1 MSTPATHLPDSAPV
15 STPLRFVTAASL
27 FDGHDAAINIM
38 RRLIQAQGTEV
49 VHLGHNRSV
58 EDVVRAALQEDAD
71 AIALSSYQGGHVEYF
86 KYMVDMLRER
96 NAGHIRVFGGGGGTI
111 TPEEIRELQEYGVER
126 IYHPNDGM
134 HMGLV
139 AMIEDVV
146 RRAAHARNS
155 GLATRNPGQLANLS
169 LDDEIGVGRM
179 LSALEDGL
187 FSEAELVVLRKQ
199 WASPLVHGSRVPGP
213 GSRLPPVIGITGTGG
228 AGKSSVT
235 DELLNRFLQHFPAMR
250 IGVIAVDPTRRR
262 TGGALL
268 GDRIRMNSLRSKR
281 VFMRSMATRRQHV
294 ATNEVLRDCIAF
306 MKGVGFDLIIVET
319 AGIGQ
324 SDSEIVDLVDFP
336 VYVMTSDYGAASQLE
351 KIDMIDFAELIVL
364 NKYDRRGAED
374 ALRDVRKQ
382 WKRNRVAFQTADED
396 VPVYPTIASQFND
409 PGITWMFVNLCR
421 LLREKLGVGSGSGSD
436 DQGAGLAPPA
446 VVGGTSVAS
455 SSPTAA
461 GRKKLA
467 TKVPPTLITSA
478 AAAHSGTASAANDAD
493 GTSEFAA
500 GAATSRCSFTPTT
513 DTALKEP
520 RATVLIPGQRVR
532 YLAEIAEQGR
542 AINKAIETQSEIAD
556 RAQSYWQSLRDL
568 DDPALPTALDTY
580 PPAALVFYANAA
592 ARSAG
597 AAPRSSSSYAD
608 FPTCGDRRYGVP
620 ERRTTRF
627 QWEVRRDESAEAKAQ
642 SEGGPRTAAVSP
654 KAAITADRTL
664 VTLRQRY
671 NAAIASLSPEALSQL
686 RAWPE
691 RLKSITDEFTEYQ
704 VRDKAIRVENYRDSL
719 SHQKIPKIAAP
730 TYRSWGELL
739 TFLGKEN
746 LPGFYPY
753 TGGVYPYRRSG
764 EDPIRMFAGE
774 GTPER
779 TNRRFHYLSVGQP
792 AARLSTAFDS
802 VTLYGEDPAER
813 PDIFGKIGNSGVS
826 IATLDD
832 MKKLYSGFDLC
843 APTTSVSM
851 TINGP
856 APMILAMFMNTAID
870 QQVEKYL
877 REDESRWS
885 DAQAKIKTFFDGRP
899 RPEYSGTLPQTN
911 DGLGL
916 ALLGITGDQLVEPE
930 VYENIKANTL
940 STVRGT
946 VQADILK
953 EDQAQNTCIFST
965 EFALRMMGD
974 IQQYFV
980 DQKVRNFYSVSISGY
995 HIAEAGANPISQL
1008 AFTLSNG
1015 FTIVEYY
1022 LARGMH
1028 IDDFAPNLSFFF
1040 SNGMDPEYTV
1050 IGRVARRIWAR
1061 AMRERYGAAPRSQ
1074 MMKYHIQT
1082 SGRSL
1087 HAQEIQFNDIRTTL
1101 QALYALFDNCNSL
1114 HTNAYDEAIT
1124 TPTEESV
1131 RRAVAIQMI
1140 INKELGLNFCENPWQ
1155 GSFIVDK
1162 LTDIVEEAV
1171 YKEFEAISERGGV
1184 LGAMDT
1190 MYQRGKIQEESMY
1203 YEHKKHD
1210 GSLPLVGVNTFLPKE
1225 HAGDIVT
1232 EIELIRSTPDE
1243 KGQQITN
1250 VKAYQENRNGL
1261 PHNPFVLTEPKAKAP
1276 TQQANLSKDERASEP
1291 TASGTR
1297 NLTFLQQTARARQN
1311 VFTALMEAVKTHS
1324 LGQISHALY
1333 DVGGEYRRNM

>member
-1 MSTPATHLPDSAPV
+1 MSTPAKHVPETDTQAE

-38 RRLIQAQGTEV
+38 RRIIQAQGAEV
-49 VHLGHNRSV
+49 IHLGHNRSV

-96 NAGHIRVFGGGGGTI
+96 GAGHVRVFGGGGGTI
-111 TPEEIRELQEYGVER
+111 TPEEIKQLQAYGVER

-134 HMGLV
+134 KLGLTE
-139 AMIEDVV
+139 MIEDVMA
-146 RRAAHARNS
+146 RAGTGAAERAQS
-155 GLATRNPGQLANLS
+155 EVAVVPKVDI
-169 LDDEIGVGRM
+169 DDEISIGHM
-179 LSALEDGL
+179 LSAIEEGKLPDADL
-187 FSEAELVVLRKQ
+187 ALLRKQ
-199 WASPLVHGSRVPGP
+199 WALAGKQT
-213 GSRLPPVIGITGTGG
+213 PVLGLTGTGG
-228 AGKSSVT
+228 AGKSSVV
-235 DELLNRFLQHFPAMR
+235 DELLLRFLHAFPDMR
-250 IGVIAVDPTRRR
+250 IAVLAVDPTRRR
-262 TGGALL
+262 SGGALL
-268 GDRIRMNSLRSKR
+268 GDRIRMNSLRSPR
-281 VFMRSMATRRQHV
+281 VYMRSMATRRQHA
-294 ATNEVLRDCIAF
+294 ATSIVLHDCIDF
-306 MKGVGFDLIIVET
+306 LKSQPYDLVIVET

-336 VYVMTSDYGAASQLE
+336 VYVMTSEYGAASQLE
-351 KIDMIDFAELIVL
+351 KIDMIDYAELIVL
-364 NKYDRRGAED
+364 NKFDKRGAED

-382 WKRNRVAFQTADED
+382 WKRNRTAFALKDDE

-409 PGITWMFVNLCR
+409 PGVTWMFANLCR
-421 LLREKLGVGSGSGSD
+421 LMRDKLK
-436 DQGAGLAPPA
+436 LPA
-446 VVGGTSVAS
+446 DKW
-455 SSPTAA
+455 SPQ
-461 GRKKLA
+461 L
-467 TKVPPTLITSA
+467 
-478 AAAHSGTASAANDAD
+478 D
-493 GTSEFAA
+493 
-500 GAATSRCSFTPTT
+500 TT
-513 DTALKEP
+513 LKEP

-542 AINKAIETQSEIAD
+542 SINAGIQKQAEFASKAQHYYEALKE
-556 RAQSYWQSLRDL
+556 LG
-568 DDPALPTALDTY
+568 DDKLPPALDLYQSTDLLSHIGNDAQAVD
-580 PPAALVFYANAA
+580 
-592 ARSAG
+592 RS
-597 AAPRSSSSYAD
+597 
-608 FPTCGDRRYGVP
+608 
-620 ERRTTRF
+620 
-627 QWEVRRDESAEAKAQ
+627 
-642 SEGGPRTAAVSP
+642 
-654 KAAITADRTL
+654 L
-664 VTLRQRY
+664 LTLRQRY
-671 NAAIASLSPEALSQL
+671 NAALGELSKEAIEQL
-686 RAWPE
+686 RAWPSLYE
-691 RLKSITDEFTEYQ
+691 SVTKEFNEYT
-704 VRDKAIRVENYRDSL
+704 VRDKVIRVDNYRESL
-719 SHQKIPKIAAP
+719 SHQKIPKVSP
-730 TYRSWGELL
+730 PKSKGWGELVS
-739 TFLGKEN
+739 FLGREN
-746 LPGFYPY
+746 LPGHYPY

-764 EDPIRMFAGE
+764 EDPTRMFAGE

-779 TNRRFHYLSVGQP
+779 TNRRFHYLSQGG
-792 AARLSTAFDS
+792 AATRLSTAFDS
-802 VTLYGEDPAER
+802 VTLYGEDPAPR
-813 PDIFGKIGNSGVS
+813 PDIYGKIGNSGVN

-832 MKKLYSGFDLC
+832 MKKLYSGFDLS
-843 APTTSVSM
+843 APSTSVSM

-870 QQVEKYL
+870 QNVEKYL
-877 REDESRWS
+877 REDSARW
-885 DAQAKIKTFFDGRP
+885 AAAEAKIAALYKNVP
-899 RPEYSGTLPQTN
+899 RPQYLGELPKGN

-916 ALLGITGDQLVEPE
+916 GLLGVSGDELVDAET
-930 VYENIKANTL
+930 YARIKQHTL
-940 STVRGT
+940 QNVRGT

-980 DQKVRNFYSVSISGY
+980 DHKVRNFYSVSISGY

-1022 LARGMH
+1022 LARGMKV
-1028 IDDFAPNLSFFF
+1028 DDFAPNLSFFF

-1061 AMRERYGAAPRSQ
+1061 AMRDRYGASPRSQ

-1101 QALYALFDNCNSL
+1101 QAMYALFDNCNSL

-1140 INKELGLNFCENPWQ
+1140 INKELGLNFNENPWQ
-1155 GSFIVDK
+1155 GSYVVDA
-1162 LTDIVEEAV
+1162 LTDLVEEAV

-1210 GSLPLVGVNTFLPKE
+1210 GSLPLIGVNTFLPKDHGGE
-1225 HAGDIVT
+1225 IAT
-1232 EIELIRSTPDE
+1232 EIELIRSTEEE
-1243 KGQQITN
+1243 KGAQIAN
-1250 VKAYQENRNGL
+1250 VKRYGEARNAL
-1261 PHNPFVLTEPKAKAP
+1261 ASDSLKVL
-1276 TQQANLSKDERASEP
+1276 Q
-1291 TASGTR
+1291 G
-1297 NLTFLQQTARARQN
+1297 TARDRRN
-1311 VFTALMEAVKTHS
+1311 VFEQLIEAVKYNS

>member
-1 MSTPATHLPDSAPV
+1 MSTPAPQRFPSNTSASQPTVSPDTAS
-15 STPLRFVTAASL
+15 PLRFVTAASL

-38 RRLIQAQGTEV
+38 RRLIQAQGVEV

-71 AIALSSYQGGHVEYF
+71 GIALSSYQGGHVEYF
-86 KYMVDMLRER
+86 KYMIDMLRER
-96 NAGHIRVFGGGGGTI
+96 NAGHIKVFGGGGGTI
-111 TPEEIRELQEYGVER
+111 TPEEIRELQAYGVER

-146 RRAAHARNS
+146 RRAGEGRRERKGGQSAFSRASVREAESS
-155 GLATRNPGQLANLS
+155 GTKRHSDPLFAF
-169 LDDEIGVGRM
+169 DDEIAIGRM
-179 LSALEDGL
+179 LSAIEEGALDE
-187 FSEAELVVLRKQ
+187 SELARLRKQ
-199 WASPLVHGSRVPGP
+199 WQLAGSKT
-213 GSRLPPVIGITGTGG
+213 PVIGITGTGG

-235 DELLNRFLQHFPAMR
+235 DELLNRFLASFPEMR
-250 IGVIAVDPTRRR
+250 IVVISVDPTRRR

-268 GDRIRMNSLRSKR
+268 GDRIRMNSLRSER
-281 VFMRSMATRRQHV
+281 VYMRSMATRRQHA
-294 ATNEVLRDCIAF
+294 ATNIVLKDCIALL
-306 MKGVGFDLIIVET
+306 KSLGYDLVIVET

-336 VYVMTSDYGAASQLE
+336 MYVMTSDFGAPSQLE
-351 KIDMIDFAELIVL
+351 KIDMLDYAELVVL
-364 NKYDRRGAED
+364 NKFDKRGAED

-382 WKRNRVAFQTADED
+382 WKRNRVAFQMKDED

-409 PGITWMFVNLCR
+409 PGISWMFDNLCR
-421 LLREKLGVGSGSGSD
+421 LLREKLALPEAKWNPHLD
-436 DQGAGLAPPA
+436 
-446 VVGGTSVAS
+446 
-455 SSPTAA
+455 
-461 GRKKLA
+461 
-467 TKVPPTLITSA
+467 
-478 AAAHSGTASAANDAD
+478 
-493 GTSEFAA
+493 
-500 GAATSRCSFTPTT
+500 TT
-513 DTALKEP
+513 LKEP
-520 RATVLIPGQRVR
+520 RATVLIPGARIR

-542 AINKAIETQSEIAD
+542 AINSKIESQAETAD

-568 DDPALPTALDTY
+568 DDDKLPKALDLF
-580 PPAALVFYANAA
+580 ASDAL
-592 ARSAG
+592 
-597 AAPRSSSSYAD
+597 
-608 FPTCGDRRYGVP
+608 TEGD
-620 ERRTTRF
+620 
-627 QWEVRRDESAEAKAQ
+627 
-642 SEGGPRTAAVSP
+642 
-654 KAAITADRTL
+654 DRTL
-664 VTLRQRY
+664 KTLRQRY
-671 NAAIASLSPEALSQL
+671 NDAIQSLSAEGLKLL
-686 RAWPE
+686 RDWPA
-691 RLKSITDEFTEYQ
+691 RLKSITDEVTEYE
-704 VRDKAIRVENYRDSL
+704 VRGKKIRVENYRDSL

-730 TYRSWGELL
+730 TYKSWGELL
-739 TFLGKEN
+739 VFLQKEN
-746 LPGFYPY
+746 LPGYYPY
-753 TGGVYPYRRSG
+753 TGGVYPYRRTG

-802 VTLYGEDPAER
+802 VTLYGEDPAIR
-813 PDIFGKIGNSGVS
+813 PDIYGKIGNSGVN
-826 IATLDD
+826 IPTLDD

-870 QQVEKYL
+870 QQIEKYL
-877 REDESRWS
+877 REDQSRW
-885 DAQAKIKTFFDGRP
+885 DEAHNKIEAMFESGLSKGISRP
-899 RPEYSGTLPQTN
+899 QYGGMLPPTN

-916 ALLGITGDQLVEPE
+916 GLLGVTGDQVVDAET
-930 VYENIKANTL
+930 YARIKAYTL
-940 STVRGT
+940 ATVRGT

-980 DQKVRNFYSVSISGY
+980 DHKVRNFYSVSISGY

-1022 LARGMH
+1022 LARGMK

-1061 AMRERYGAAPRSQ
+1061 AMRERYGADARSQ

-1140 INKELGLNFCENPWQ
+1140 INKELGLNFNENPWQ

-1232 EIELIRSTPDE
+1232 EIELIRSTEGE
-1243 KGQQITN
+1243 KGQQIEN
-1250 VKAYQENRNGL
+1250 VAGFERNRNGYASDGL
-1261 PHNPFVLTEPKAKAP
+1261 KPL
-1276 TQQANLSKDERASEP
+1276 QA
-1291 TASGTR
+1291 
-1297 NLTFLQQTARARQN
+1297 TARERRN
-1311 VFTALMEAVKTHS
+1311 VFASLMEAVKTHS

-1333 DVGGEYRRNM
+1333 EVGGEYRRNM

>member
-1 MSTPATHLPDSAPV
+1 MSTTAESLPASTAPRDAA
-15 STPLRFVTAASL
+15 PLRFVTAASL

-38 RRLIQAQGTEV
+38 RRLIQSQGAEV
-49 VHLGHNRSV
+49 IHLGHNRSV

-86 KYMVDMLRER
+86 KYMVDMLKER
-96 NAGHIRVFGGGGGTI
+96 GASHIRVFGGGGGTI
-111 TPEEIRELQEYGVER
+111 TPEEIRELEAYGVER

-134 HMGLV
+134 HLGLV
-139 AMIEDVV
+139 PMIEDVV
-146 RRAAHARNS
+146 ARAQRARIGSRES
-155 GLATRNPGQLANLS
+155 GMVQALNI
-169 LDDEIGVGRM
+169 DDEISIGRM
-179 LSALEDGL
+179 LTAIENGA
-187 FSEAELVVLRKQ
+187 FSEAELVKLRKN
-199 WASPLVHGSRVPGP
+199 WASGPAHSPVPIPHSRPTT
-213 GSRLPPVIGITGTGG
+213 PVVGITGTGG
-228 AGKSSVT
+228 AGKSSVV
-235 DELLNRFLQHFPAMR
+235 DELLLRFLHAFPQMR
-250 IGVIAVDPTRRR
+250 IAVLAVDPTRRR
-262 TGGALL
+262 SGGALL
-268 GDRIRMNSLRSKR
+268 GDRIRMNALRSHR
-281 VFMRSMATRRQHV
+281 VFMRSMATRRQHA
-294 ATNEVLRDCIAF
+294 ATSIVLKDC
-306 MKGVGFDLIIVET
+306 VGFLRSQAYDLVIVET

-336 VYVMTSDYGAASQLE
+336 MYVMTSDYGAASQLE
-351 KIDMIDFAELIVL
+351 KIDMVDFAELIVL
-364 NKYDRRGAED
+364 NKFDKRGAED

-382 WKRNRVAFQTADED
+382 WKRNRVKFQLSDDE

-409 PGITWMFVNLCR
+409 PGITWMFSNLCR
-421 LLREKLGVGSGSGSD
+421 LLRHKLGIGNGESGMD
-436 DQGAGLAPPA
+436 WTPDLD
-446 VVGGTSVAS
+446 TS
-455 SSPTAA
+455 
-461 GRKKLA
+461 
-467 TKVPPTLITSA
+467 
-478 AAAHSGTASAANDAD
+478 
-493 GTSEFAA
+493 
-500 GAATSRCSFTPTT
+500 
-513 DTALKEP
+513 LKEP
-520 RATVLIPGQRVR
+520 RATVLIPGARVR

-542 AINKAIETQSEIAD
+542 GINAEIGKQAGIAD
-556 RAQSYWQSLRDL
+556 RAQSLWKALKELQDPDLPSALGLYDEGILRIP
-568 DDPALPTALDTY
+568 DPGSQQP
-580 PPAALVFYANAA
+580 N
-592 ARSAG
+592 G
-597 AAPRSSSSYAD
+597 WSSRI
-608 FPTCGDRRYGVP
+608 PV
-620 ERRTTRF
+620 
-627 QWEVRRDESAEAKAQ
+627 
-642 SEGGPRTAAVSP
+642 
-654 KAAITADRTL
+654 L
-664 VTLRQRY
+664 LRQRY
-671 NAAIASLSPEALSQL
+671 NEAVQALSADSL
-686 RAWPE
+686 RLLRQWPT
-691 RLKSITDEFTEYQ
+691 RLKSITDEFTEYE
-704 VRDKAIRVENYRDSL
+704 VRGKTIKVENYRESL
-719 SHQKIPKIAAP
+719 SHQKVPKIAAP
-730 TYRSWGELL
+730 TYTSWGELL
-739 TFLGKEN
+739 VFLQKEN
-746 LPGFYPY
+746 LPGSYPY
-753 TGGVYPYRRSG
+753 TGGVYPYRRTG

-792 AARLSTAFDS
+792 AVRLSTAFDS
-802 VTLYGEDPAER
+802 VTLYGEDPAAR
-813 PDIFGKIGNSGVS
+813 PDIYGKIGNSGVNVP
-826 IATLDD
+826 TLDD
-832 MKKLYSGFDLC
+832 MKKLYSGFNLC

-856 APMILAMFMNTAID
+856 APIILSMFMNTAID
-870 QQVEKYL
+870 QQIELYL
-877 REDESRWS
+877 KQDDKRWQE
-885 DAQAKIKTFFDGRP
+885 AQGKIAKFFDGRT
-899 RPEYSGTLPQTN
+899 RPTYSGELPPGN

-916 ALLGITGDQLVEPE
+916 ALLGICGDQLVDAGT
-930 VYENIKANTL
+930 YARIKAETL
-940 STVRGT
+940 RSVRGT

-1022 LARGMH
+1022 LARGMS

-1061 AMRERYGAAPRSQ
+1061 AMRERYGANERSQ
-1074 MMKYHIQT
+1074 MMKYH
-1082 SGRSL
+1082 
-1087 HAQEIQFNDIRTTL
+1087 IQFNDIRTTL

-1171 YKEFEAISERGGV
+1171 YKEFEAISDRGGV

-1232 EIELIRSTPDE
+1232 EIELIRSTEAE
-1243 KGQQITN
+1243 KGQQIAN
-1250 VKAYQENRNGL
+1250 VLAWQANRNAL
-1261 PHNPFVLTEPKAKAP
+1261 AP
-1276 TQQANLSKDERASEP
+1276 RGETSHANATMADEDSESEP
-1291 TASGTR
+1291 HSGHG
-1297 NLTFLQQTARARQN
+1297 LAYLQATARERRN
-1311 VFTALMEAVKTHS
+1311 VFEALMEAVKTHS